1 MTKIEDQY
9 EWVTLDDGRSIYKKK
24 DEYKFKPKVYGQ
36 APMVLFDSMEPT
48 YHHGI
53 CRKIDSR
60 KEWQEADQLTGS
72 TTITPK
78 EFKELQERRPA
89 IAAAKEREMK
99 EDRRKASIEA
109 TRAFK
114 ENKTEFYG
122 KLKHRAEQQEKQ
134 AKEAGLNKL
143 IKENI

>member
-1 MTKIEDQY
+1 MSAADKY
-9 EWVTLDDGRSIYKKK
+9 EWVKLDDGRRIYKMK
-24 DEYKFKPKVYGQ
+24 DEYKYKPNKFGT

-53 CRKIDSR
+53 CQEISSR

-72 TTITPK
+72 TTITPR

-89 IAAAKEREMK
+89 IAAEKERQLK
-99 EDRRKASIEA
+99 ADRRKASLEA
-109 TRAFK
+109 TKAFK